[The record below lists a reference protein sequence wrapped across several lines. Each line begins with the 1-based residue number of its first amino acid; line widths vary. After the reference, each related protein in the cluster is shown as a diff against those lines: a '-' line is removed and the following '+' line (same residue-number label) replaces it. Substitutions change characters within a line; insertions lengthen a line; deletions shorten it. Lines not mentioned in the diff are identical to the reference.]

1 MCRLIYKALVVKH
14 LGKKNQLNI
23 HNKSV
28 YVPLLSK
35 VTKNLSKPIKNNE
48 NTRIFQA

>member
-1 MCRLIYKALVVKH
+1 MCRLIIALVVKH

-23 HNKSV
+23 HNKSLS
-28 YVPLLSK
+28 VPLLYK